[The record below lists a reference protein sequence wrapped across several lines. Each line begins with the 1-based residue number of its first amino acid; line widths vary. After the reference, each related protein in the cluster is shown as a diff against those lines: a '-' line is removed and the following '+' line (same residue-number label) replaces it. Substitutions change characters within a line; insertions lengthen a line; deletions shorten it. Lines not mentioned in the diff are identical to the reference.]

1 MDKRLT
7 RSQKGKEKV
16 IVKEK
21 EKQFPPPPTRHRTG
35 VVIREPGSPA
45 PPPQVQ
51 PPPQP
56 QTREGTP
63 SEQMFE
69 TLSIEEK
76 VRCRSLLGRDFFEIR
91 TLGNAS
97 LGMLGVREEVI
108 GLLRNLSF
116 LKFVRPQYPGH
127 KNLTCE
133 FLSSLVVQKKLG
145 GDLGYYG
152 MSFKMLGKKM
162 TMTKG
167 QMDEC
172 FGFSTTGIASFAS
185 STMDIQ
191 EFWRE
196 IACTP
201 KFRAAHSPAK
211 SLNTLTLFILHESH
225 CQLHLC

>member
-7 RSQKGKEKV
+7 RSQKGKERAV
-16 IVKEK
+16 EK
-21 EKQFPPPPTRHRTG
+21 GKGKKFPPPPTRQRTG
-35 VVIREPGSPA
+35 VVIREPSAAPTSA
-45 PPPQVQ
+45 PPSQAQ
-51 PPPQP
+51 PLPQP
-56 QTREGTP
+56 QRRDGTL

-76 VRCRSLLGRDFFEIR
+76 VRCKTLMGREFSKTR

-127 KNLTCE
+127 KNLIYE
-133 FLSSLVVQKKLG
+133 FLSTLVVQKKLG

-152 MSFKMLGKKM
+152 MSFKLFGRKM

-172 FGFSTTGIASFAS
+172 FGFSTTGLASFTS
-185 STMDIQ
+185 SSMDIQ

-196 IACTP
+196 IACTTR
-201 KFRAAHSPAK
+201 F
-211 SLNTLTLFILHESH
+211 
-225 CQLHLC
+225 